1 LRTNKDDYRLHD
13 NRLYSMLESMS
24 TNRTIPKGNI
34 CGARVKALRKRL
46 GMAQIDLAEA
56 LNVDFGY
63 TFDQSD
69 ISEIERHFRGIKD
82 HELKA
87 LAIILETT
95 ADILL
100 A

>member
-1 LRTNKDDYRLHD
+1 MLDSVSM
-13 NRLYSMLESMS
+13 NREN
-24 TNRTIPKGNI
+24 TQNNI
-34 CGARVKALRKRL
+34 CGAKVKELRKKL

-69 ISEIERHFRGIKD
+69 ISEIERQFRGVKD

-87 LAIILETT
+87 LATILATSTDE
-95 ADILL
+95 LL
-100 A
+100 NFNLP

>member
-1 LRTNKDDYRLHD
+1 
-13 NRLYSMLESMS
+13 MVVSMS
-24 TNRTIPKGNI
+24 TKHEIIKGNI
-34 CGARVKALRKRL
+34 CGFKIRELRKKL

-69 ISEIERHFRGIKD
+69 ISEIERKFRGVKD

-87 LAIILETT
+87 LASVLETT
-95 ADILL
+95 SDELL
-100 A
+100 S

>member
-1 LRTNKDDYRLHD
+1 
-13 NRLYSMLESMS
+13 MLGFMS
-24 TNRTIPKGNI
+24 TKRAITSGNI
-34 CGARVKALRKRL
+34 CGFKIRELRKKL

-69 ISEIERHFRGIKD
+69 ISEIERKFRGVKD

-87 LAIILETT
+87 LSVVLETT
-95 ADILL
+95 ADTLL
-100 A
+100 G

>member
-1 LRTNKDDYRLHD
+1 MVTEQKIY
-13 NRLYSMLESMS
+13 
-24 TNRTIPKGNI
+24 KGNI
-34 CGARVKALRKRL
+34 CGANVRMIRKKL

-63 TFDQSD
+63 SFDQSD
-69 ISEIERHFRGIKD
+69 ISEIERNFRGVKD

-87 LAIILETT
+87 LAAVLETT
-95 ADILL
+95 ADTLL

>member
-1 LRTNKDDYRLHD
+1 
-13 NRLYSMLESMS
+13 
-24 TNRTIPKGNI
+24 
-34 CGARVKALRKRL
+34 
-46 GMAQIDLAEA
+46 MAQIDLAEA